1 MSAITETTV
10 TNNATVDVATTSASA
25 LKKSFPAKYLKVLSV
40 SLYLLKK
47 MHPDVYVDKFVEHM
61 KLNDSIESVMSEID
75 EHVFAAANEL
85 ENEVR
90 QIKRDLGKKPK
101 KSRVAKSKK
110 VTETKGT
117 TEQIVELANEPT
129 IVRGCDEPVVP
140 AVPQEPKK
148 TKKSKKAPV
157 ADTAPVVTETVTAP
171 VVETAPA
178 PVVETAPAPVVEPV
192 VEVPKAKVTKAKV
205 PKVPKDTAA
214 VAVASEPI
222 IVPTIVKEELDV
234 GEPKVTA
241 VAEEPKVTEVAEVA
255 KQPALSE
262 VSKKATKKAPK
273 ALKKEAPVQS
283 EIAPSEELVE
293 ESEQ

>member
-1 MSAITETTV
+1 
-10 TNNATVDVATTSASA
+10 
-25 LKKSFPAKYLKVLSV
+25 
-40 SLYLLKK
+40 

-61 KLNDSIESVMSEID
+61 QLNDSIESVMSEID

-101 KSRVAKSKK
+101 KSRVSKSKK
-110 VTETKGT
+110 VAKGT

-129 IVRGCDEPVVP
+129 IVRGGDEPVVP
-140 AVPQEPKK
+140 EEPKK
-148 TKKSKKAPV
+148 TKKSKKA
-157 ADTAPVVTETVTAP
+157 APV
-171 VVETAPA
+171 VVETAPVLDT
-178 PVVETAPAPVVEPV
+178 PVVLETVPAPVAETPVV

-205 PKVPKDTAA
+205 PKVPKDTSVAA

-255 KQPALSE
+255 KQPALSN

-273 ALKKEAPVQS
+273 APKKEAPVQVQRFSS
-283 EIAPSEELVE
+283 EFAPSEELVE